1 MEDEEMNH
9 NEIMSIIEKAMKEE
23 YQYGKNDCN
32 IVALR
37 IVDLLC
43 GTEWSKIANYKSLKT
58 GLEQLNN
65 LGFDST
71 QDIIIKECK
80 EVEIPIDGDIWLDD
94 HNPLIM
100 GVVVSG
106 RLLGVNESHDAFEL
120 HNKKKNGKYYRG
132 IKKWDQ
138 VVEYLE
144 H

>member
-1 MEDEEMNH
+1 MIH
-9 NEIMSIIEKAMKEE
+9 NEIMAIIEEAMKEK

-43 GTEWSKIANYKSLKT
+43 GTDWSKIAKYKSIKT
-58 GLEQLNN
+58 GLKQLNS

-71 QDIIIKECK
+71 QDIIIKECM

-94 HNPLIM
+94 DNPLIM
-100 GVVVSG
+100 GIVVSG
-106 RLLGVNESHDAFEL
+106 RLLGVNETHDAFEL

-132 IKKWDQ
+132 SNK
-138 VVEYLE
+138 
-144 H
+144 

>member
-1 MEDEEMNH
+1 MENEEMIH
-9 NEIMSIIEKAMKEE
+9 NEIMAIIEVAMKEE

-43 GTEWSKIANYKSLKT
+43 GTDWSKIAKYKSLKS
-58 GLEQLNN
+58 GLKQLND

-94 HNPLIM
+94 DNPLLM
-100 GVVVSG
+100 GIVVSG
-106 RLLGVNESHDAFEL
+106 RLLGVIEDHTRFEL
-120 HNKKKNGKYYRG
+120 QNKKRNGKYYRG
-132 IKKWDQ
+132 GKDGDKW
-138 VVEYLE
+138 
-144 H
+144 